1 MIFTCE
7 RCGYQTDRLR
17 QFNKHKN
24 RKVKCP
30 LPRKGDLKYC
40 IYCENYCHISEFH
53 LRKDSPD
60 GLRNNCMKCQAERC
74 KNWREENAEYCT
86 LVNKKKY
93 ADHREERIAYTKRW
107 NEANREH
114 RKKYRYDY
122 WRKNKT
128 ELAAYHKDRRE
139 RIRCEHGKNPYQCTA
154 CKHDVCP
161 RNICQICMDK
171 LLSKNNYKHGICA
184 GCQDTLMNEGIFE
197 FKRVEIEFRDYI
209 IEYLDFEP
217 SALDVSIAEPGGQC
231 SDLPKRRPDMVFVHP
246 DMNCVVVIEV
256 DEDSHANRAPECETA
271 KISQQNE
278 AIQRCRGL
286 ENVPVITLRVNPDK
300 YDYGYESLSERAR
313 EVANRVEEI
322 MTEFGVYAMHDEEP
336 DITLSSVEYWYYDS
350 KSNHLIEE
358 QGKTMNVVVHPEF

>member
-1 MIFTCE
+1 M
-7 RCGYQTDRLR
+7 
-17 QFNKHKN
+17 N
-24 RKVKCP
+24 
-30 LPRKGDLKYC
+30 
-40 IYCENYCHISEFH
+40 S
-53 LRKDSPD
+53 
-60 GLRNNCMKCQAERC
+60 
-74 KNWREENAEYCT
+74 
-86 LVNKKKY
+86 
-93 ADHREERIAYTKRW
+93 
-107 NEANREH
+107 
-114 RKKYRYDY
+114 
-122 WRKNKT
+122 
-128 ELAAYHKDRRE
+128 
-139 RIRCEHGKNPYQCTA
+139 
-154 CKHDVCP
+154 
-161 RNICQICMDK
+161 

-184 GCQDTLMNEGIFE
+184 DCQDTLMKDGNYN

-217 SALDVSIAEPGGQC
+217 SALDISIVEPGGKC

-256 DEDSHANRAPECETA
+256 DEDSHANRVPECETA

-300 YDYGYESLSERAR
+300 YDYGYGYESLSERAR

-336 DITLSSVEYWYYDS
+336 DITLSSVEYWYYHS

-358 QGKTMNVVVHPEF
+358 QEKTMNVVVHPEF